1 MMPQNISKE
10 LDWLLARK
18 MNKLKETN
26 DKGQIYKIDA
36 EYDYA
41 RNVVLMKMGIT
52 YLDAS
57 V

>member
-1 MMPQNISKE
+1 MPQNISKE